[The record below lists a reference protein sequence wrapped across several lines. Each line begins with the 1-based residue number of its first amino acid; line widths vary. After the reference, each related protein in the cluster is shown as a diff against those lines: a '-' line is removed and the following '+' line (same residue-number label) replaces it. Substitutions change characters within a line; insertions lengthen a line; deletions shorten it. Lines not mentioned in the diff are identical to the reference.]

1 MNIYVLLSLCAS
13 LAAIWVGNYVY
24 HLDKKK
30 PLNKIFMLFS
40 LTLSY
45 WAFTEFM
52 YRQASGSDVANF
64 WLKISS
70 LYPFALSFFIHFALV
85 FTEKKRILDNKWTL
99 FLIYAPAAIFSII
112 GLTTNLMNAGVVK
125 EFWGYTYIPQNSWI
139 SLMSYIWN
147 FGLAF
152 LALFLCVGY
161 HHKVTD
167 KKKKQQAKYVSIGFS
182 IPLLA
187 ALLTEGVAPV
197 LQIKIPELTTTFTTI
212 LGVFVGY
219 AIWKYEMFTINP
231 VTAAENII
239 STMPDSLFLTD
250 TEGKI
255 LKVNQSLLNLLE
267 YEESE
272 LIGKSAD
279 TLFAEERFRS
289 EILRELLRD
298 GILKGYETKWKT
310 KAGKEVQI
318 SFSGSV
324 ARSKKGQTVGIVCIV
339 HDITERKLM
348 EQQVRAS
355 EEKFRTI
362 SSSTKDALMLVNDA
376 DRIVFWNPSAE
387 KTFGYTSEEAMY
399 KEIHMLVSPGAREE
413 VRKVIEL
420 GLKEFAE
427 TGRTAFIRE
436 TELTA
441 RRKDGAEF
449 PIKLSLSSMLLKGK
463 WHAVALAR
471 DITEQK
477 RVREQLKNYSEE
489 LEKTVAVRTRELKE
503 THKRLLTA
511 ERFAA
516 IGELAGMVG
525 HDLRNPLTGIKNA
538 AYYLKKRDAYT
549 DGDGRGMI
557 EVIEKAIE
565 HANGIINDLLD
576 YSREM
581 HLELAECSPKSLL
594 RDVLSMI
601 QVPSRIKIFDGTRD
615 EPVIKADC
623 DKVERVFANLI
634 KNAID
639 AMPGTG
645 TLEISSYQKGECV
658 EFVFADSGVGISE
671 KVLAKLFTPL
681 FTTKAQG
688 MGFGLA
694 ICKRVVEAHGG
705 IITVA
710 SVVGKG
716 TTFTVALPI
725 EPGSEDG
732 GEKTWISTQES
743 LLSTTMKT

>member
-13 LAAIWVGNYVY
+13 LASIWVGNYVY

-70 LYPFALSFFIHFALV
+70 LYPFALSFFIHF
-85 FTEKKRILDNKWTL
+85 
-99 FLIYAPAAIFSII
+99 
-112 GLTTNLMNAGVVK
+112 
-125 EFWGYTYIPQNSWI
+125 
-139 SLMSYIWN
+139 
-147 FGLAF
+147 
-152 LALFLCVGY
+152 ALFLCVGY

-298 GILKGYETKWKT
+298 GILKGYETKWKK
-310 KAGKEVQI
+310 KAGKEVKI

-355 EEKFRTI
+355 EEKFRAI
-362 SSSTKDALMLVNDA
+362 SNSVKDALILVD
-376 DRIVFWNPSAE
+376 DTGKIVFWNPSAE

-436 TELTA
+436 TIELTA
-441 RRKDGAEF
+441 RRKDGA
-449 PIKLSLSSMLLKGK
+449 
-463 WHAVALAR
+463 
-471 DITEQK
+471 
-477 RVREQLKNYSEE
+477 
-489 LEKTVAVRTRELKE
+489 
-503 THKRLLTA
+503 
-511 ERFAA
+511 
-516 IGELAGMVG
+516 
-525 HDLRNPLTGIKNA
+525 
-538 AYYLKKRDAYT
+538 
-549 DGDGRGMI
+549 
-557 EVIEKAIE
+557 
-565 HANGIINDLLD
+565 
-576 YSREM
+576 
-581 HLELAECSPKSLL
+581 
-594 RDVLSMI
+594 
-601 QVPSRIKIFDGTRD
+601 
-615 EPVIKADC
+615 
-623 DKVERVFANLI
+623 
-634 KNAID
+634 
-639 AMPGTG
+639 
-645 TLEISSYQKGECV
+645 
-658 EFVFADSGVGISE
+658 
-671 KVLAKLFTPL
+671 
-681 FTTKAQG
+681 
-688 MGFGLA
+688 
-694 ICKRVVEAHGG
+694 
-705 IITVA
+705 
-710 SVVGKG
+710 
-716 TTFTVALPI
+716 
-725 EPGSEDG
+725 
-732 GEKTWISTQES
+732 
-743 LLSTTMKT
+743 